1 MPDYPK
7 VLILNDNT
15 VLLSRPA
22 ESKDVNGIYN
32 FFKKIPKSD
41 LLIYQYDVGDI
52 EKIYTWFTA
61 SLYKKLFQLVSF
73 KNDEIIAKG
82 TLHQEGIYWQNT
94 AEVKLIIRPD
104 FRGRGLGTQLF
115 NILLYEG
122 LKRNM
127 RKLVVR
133 YFPDNT
139 SFKKIL
145 DHYDFRAETTLSY
158 YVKDDDE
165 KDRKDIIIASY
176 NIDDWARRFEFYSA
190 IYGKK

>member
-7 VLILNDNT
+7 ELILNDNT
-15 VLLSRPA
+15 VVLSRPA

-52 EKIYTWFTA
+52 EKIDTWFTA
-61 SLYKKLFQLVSF
+61 SLYKKLFQLVTL
-73 KNDEIIAKG
+73 KNDEIIAKC
-82 TLHQEGIYWQNT
+82 TLHQEGIYWQNS
-94 AEVKLIIRPD
+94 AEIKLIIRPD
-104 FRGRGLGTQLF
+104 FRGIGLGTQLF

-122 LKRNM
+122 LKRNL

-133 YFPDNT
+133 YFADNT

-176 NIDDWARRFEFYSA
+176 NIADWARRFEFYSV
-190 IYGKK
+190 IYAKK

>member
-1 MPDYPK
+1 MSDYPK
-7 VLILNDNT
+7 ELILNDNT
-15 VLLSRPA
+15 VVLSRPA
-22 ESKDVNGIYN
+22 ESKDVNGIHN
-32 FFKKIPKSD
+32 FFKNISRSD

-52 EKIYTWFTA
+52 EKIDTWFTA
-61 SLYKKLFQLVSF
+61 SLYKKLFQLIAIF
-73 KNDEIIAKG
+73 NDEIIAKG
-82 TLHQEGIYWQNT
+82 TLHQEGIYWQNS

-122 LKRNM
+122 LKRNL

-158 YVKDDDE
+158 YVKE
-165 KDRKDIIIASY
+165 YNENDRKDIIIASY
-176 NIDDWARRFEFYSA
+176 NITDWARRFEFYSV
-190 IYGKK
+190 IYAKK

>member
-1 MPDYPK
+1 MLDYPK
-7 VLILNDNT
+7 ELILNDNT
-15 VLLSRPA
+15 VVLSRPA
-22 ESKDVNGIYN
+22 ESKDVNGIHN
-32 FFKKIPKSD
+32 FFKNISRSD

-52 EKIYTWFTA
+52 EKIDTWFTA
-61 SLYKKLFQLVSF
+61 SLYKKLFQIVTL

-82 TLHQEGIYWQNT
+82 TLHQEGIYWQNS
-94 AEVKLIIRPD
+94 AEIKLIIRPD

-122 LKRNM
+122 LKRNL

-158 YVKDDDE
+158 YVKEDDE
-165 KDRKDIIIASY
+165 NDRKDMIIASY
-176 NIDDWARRFEFYSA
+176 NIADWARRFEFYSV
-190 IYGKK
+190 IYSKK